1 MALPKL
7 TTPTYELDLPS
18 TGEKIKYR
26 PFLVKEQKLL
36 MMAEESKEEKQ
47 ISQTIQQLIGTCTF
61 GKVDAIV
68 SPIFDV
74 EYVFLQL
81 RMRSVGANI
90 ELNITCPDDKKTQV
104 PVKINLEDVNVQ
116 MDLNHSNK
124 LNISDKIKMIMKYPV
139 LGDVAKASGSESTQV
154 FDILHQCV
162 HEVHDGDTIYHRVDM
177 SDSDLTEFV
186 DSFTGSQFEMV
197 TEFFET
203 MPKLRHIVDITNP
216 KTKVKSEV
224 IIEGLESFLV

>member
-18 TGEKIKYR
+18 TGEKIKFR

-36 MMAEESKEEKQ
+36 MMAEESKDETQ
-47 ISQTIQQLIGTCTF
+47 IAEMMQQLIGSCTF

-90 ELNITCPDDKKTQV
+90 EVNVTCPDDNITEV
-104 PVKINLEDVNVQ
+104 PVKINLEDVNV
-116 MDLNHSNK
+116 LNDEKHT
-124 LNISDKIKMIMKYPV
+124 NIVNVTDTIKMVMKYPQ
-139 LGDVAKASGSESTQV
+139 LS
-154 FDILHQCV
+154 DIQSMKNTAENLFSLLMKCIS
-162 HEVHDGDTIYHRVDM
+162 EVHDGDTIHNRTDIT
-177 SDSDLTEFV
+177 DKELNEFV
-186 DSFTGSQFEMV
+186 DSFNTQQLQSLIQ
-197 TEFFET
+197 FFES
-203 MPKLRHIVDITNP
+203 MPKVRHVVNVTNP
-216 KTKVKSEV
+216 KTKVTSEV
-224 IIEGLESFLV
+224 VLEGMDSFLG

>member
-36 MMAEESKEEKQ
+36 MMAQESRDEKQ
-47 ISQTIQQLIGTCTF
+47 ISEMIQQLIGACTF

-81 RMRSVGANI
+81 RIRSVGAKI
-90 ELNITCPDDKKTQV
+90 EMNVTCPDDETTEV
-104 PVKINLEDVNVQ
+104 PVSINLEEVNV
-116 MDLNHSNK
+116 LNDEKHT
-124 LNISDKIKMIMKYPV
+124 NIVDVTDTIKMVMKYPQ
-139 LGDVAKASGSESTQV
+139 LSDMQSMKNTTENI
-154 FDILHQCV
+154 FKLLMQCIT
-162 HEVHDGDTIYHRVDM
+162 EVRDGDTIHNRADI
-177 SDSDLTEFV
+177 SDKELAEFV
-186 DSFTGSQFEMV
+186 DSFNTDQLQNLMR
-197 TEFFET
+197 FFET
-203 MPKLRHIVDITNP
+203 MPKVRHIVNVTNP
-216 KTKVKSEV
+216 NTKVTSEV
-224 IIEGLESFLV
+224 VLEGMQNFLG

>member
-36 MMAEESKEEKQ
+36 MMAEESKEGKQ
-47 ISQTIQQLIGTCTF
+47 ISETIQQLIGTCTF

-90 ELNITCPDDKKTQV
+90 KLNITCPDDNKTQV
-104 PVKINLEDVNVQ
+104 PVKINLEDVNV
-116 MDLNHSNK
+116 LNDEKHT
-124 LNISDKIKMIMKYPV
+124 NIVQVTNRIKMVMKYPQLV
-139 LGDVAKASGSESTQV
+139 DMESMKNTTQNI
-154 FDILHQCV
+154 FNLLMKCV
-162 HEVHDGDTIYHRVDM
+162 TEVHDGDTIHNRADIN
-177 SDSDLTEFV
+177 DKELTEFI
-186 DSFTGSQFEMV
+186 DSFNTKQLENLMK
-197 TEFFET
+197 FFET
-203 MPKLRHIVDITNP
+203 MPKVRHIVSVKNP
-216 KTKVKSEV
+216 KTKVTSEV
-224 IIEGLESFLV
+224 VLEGMETFLV

>member
-36 MMAEESKEEKQ
+36 MMAQESRDEKQ
-47 ISQTIQQLIGTCTF
+47 ISEMIQQLIGSCTF

-81 RMRSVGANI
+81 RIRSVGAKI
-90 ELNITCPDDKKTQV
+90 EMNVTCPDDETTEI
-104 PVKINLEDVNVQ
+104 PVSINLEEVNV
-116 MDLNHSNK
+116 LNDEKHT
-124 LNISDKIKMIMKYPV
+124 NIVDVTDTIKMVMKYPQ
-139 LGDVAKASGSESTQV
+139 L
-154 FDILHQCV
+154 FDMQSMKNTTENIFKLLMQCIT
-162 HEVHDGDTIYHRVDM
+162 EVRDGDTIHNRADI
-177 SDSDLTEFV
+177 SDKELAEFV
-186 DSFTGSQFEMV
+186 DSFNTNQLQSLMR
-197 TEFFET
+197 FFET
-203 MPKLRHIVDITNP
+203 MPKVRHIINVTNP
-216 KTKVKSEV
+216 NTKVTSEV
-224 IIEGLESFLV
+224 VLEGMDSFLG

>member
-36 MMAEESKEEKQ
+36 MMAQESRDEKQ
-47 ISQTIQQLIGTCTF
+47 ISEMIQQLIGACTF

-81 RMRSVGANI
+81 RIRSVGAKI
-90 ELNITCPDDKKTQV
+90 EMNVTCPDDETTEV
-104 PVKINLEDVNVQ
+104 PVSINLEEVNV
-116 MDLNHSNK
+116 LNDEKHTNMV
-124 LNISDKIKMIMKYPV
+124 DVTDTIKMVMKYPQ
-139 LGDVAKASGSESTQV
+139 LSDMQSMKNTTENI
-154 FDILHQCV
+154 FKLLMQCIT
-162 HEVHDGDTIYHRVDM
+162 EVRDGDTIHNRADI
-177 SDSDLTEFV
+177 SDKELSEFV
-186 DSFTGSQFEMV
+186 DSFNTNQLQSLMR
-197 TEFFET
+197 FFET
-203 MPKLRHIVDITNP
+203 MPKVRHIINVTNP
-216 KTKVKSEV
+216 NTKVTSEV
-224 IIEGLESFLV
+224 VLEGMDSFLG

>member
-36 MMAEESKEEKQ
+36 MMAQESRDEKQ
-47 ISQTIQQLIGTCTF
+47 ISEMIQQLIGACTF

-81 RMRSVGANI
+81 RIRSVGAKI
-90 ELNITCPDDKKTQV
+90 EMNVTCPDDETTEV
-104 PVKINLEDVNVQ
+104 PVSINLEEVNV
-116 MDLNHSNK
+116 LNDEKHT
-124 LNISDKIKMIMKYPV
+124 NIVDVTDTIKMVMKYPQ
-139 LGDVAKASGSESTQV
+139 LSDMQSMKNTTENI
-154 FDILHQCV
+154 FKLLMQCII
-162 HEVHDGDTIYHRVDM
+162 EVRDGDTIHNRADI
-177 SDSDLTEFV
+177 SDKELAEFV
-186 DSFTGSQFEMV
+186 DSFNTDQLQNLMR
-197 TEFFET
+197 FFET
-203 MPKLRHIVDITNP
+203 MPKVRHIVNVTNP
-216 KTKVKSEV
+216 NTKVTSEV
-224 IIEGLESFLV
+224 VLEGMDSFLG

>member
-81 RMRSVGANI
+81 RMRSVGAKI
-90 ELNITCPDDKKTQV
+90 EINITCPDDKKTQV
-104 PVKINLEDVNVQ
+104 PVKINLEDVNV
-116 MDLNHSNK
+116 LNDEKHT
-124 LNISDKIKMIMKYPV
+124 NIVQVTNRIKMVMKYPHLV
-139 LGDVAKASGSESTQV
+139 DMEAMKNTTENMFNLLMK
-154 FDILHQCV
+154 CV
-162 HEVHDGDTIYHRVDM
+162 TEVHDGDTIHNRADIN
-177 SDSDLTEFV
+177 DKELTEFI
-186 DSFTGSQFEMV
+186 DSFNTKQLENLMK
-197 TEFFET
+197 FFET
-203 MPKLRHIVDITNP
+203 MPKVRHIVNVTNP
-216 KTKVKSEV
+216 KTKVVSEV
-224 IIEGLESFLV
+224 ILEGMDTFLV

>member
-36 MMAEESKEEKQ
+36 MMAQESRDEKQ
-47 ISQTIQQLIGTCTF
+47 ISEMIQQLIGACTF

-81 RMRSVGANI
+81 RIRSVGAKI
-90 ELNITCPDDKKTQV
+90 EMNVTCPDDETTEV
-104 PVKINLEDVNVQ
+104 PVSINLEEVNV
-116 MDLNHSNK
+116 LNDEKHT
-124 LNISDKIKMIMKYPV
+124 NIVDVTDTIKMVMKYPQ
-139 LGDVAKASGSESTQV
+139 LSDMQSMKNTTENI
-154 FDILHQCV
+154 FKLLMQCIT
-162 HEVHDGDTIYHRVDM
+162 EVRDGDTIHNRADI
-177 SDSDLTEFV
+177 SDKELAEFV
-186 DSFTGSQFEMV
+186 DSFNTDQLQNLMR
-197 TEFFET
+197 FFET
-203 MPKLRHIVDITNP
+203 MPKVRHIVNVTNP
-216 KTKVKSEV
+216 NTKVTSEV
-224 IIEGLESFLV
+224 VLEGMDSFLG

>member
-36 MMAEESKEEKQ
+36 MMAQESKDEKQ
-47 ISQTIQQLIGTCTF
+47 ISEMIQQLIGSCTF

-81 RMRSVGANI
+81 RIRSVGAKI
-90 ELNITCPDDKKTQV
+90 EMNVTCPDDETTEV
-104 PVKINLEDVNVQ
+104 PVSINLEEVNV
-116 MDLNHSNK
+116 LNDEKHT
-124 LNISDKIKMIMKYPV
+124 NIVDVTDTIKMVMKYPQ
-139 LGDVAKASGSESTQV
+139 LSDMQSMKNTTENI
-154 FDILHQCV
+154 FKLLMQCIT
-162 HEVHDGDTIYHRVDM
+162 EVRDGDTIHNRADI
-177 SDSDLTEFV
+177 SDKELAEFV
-186 DSFTGSQFEMV
+186 DSFNTDQLQNLMR
-197 TEFFET
+197 FFET
-203 MPKLRHIVDITNP
+203 MPKVRHIVNVTNP
-216 KTKVKSEV
+216 NTKVTSEV
-224 IIEGLESFLV
+224 VLEGMDSFLG

>member
-36 MMAEESKEEKQ
+36 MMAEESKEGKQ
-47 ISQTIQQLIGTCTF
+47 ISETIQQLIGTCTF

-90 ELNITCPDDKKTQV
+90 KLNITCPDDNKTQV
-104 PVKINLEDVNVQ
+104 PVKINLEDVNV
-116 MDLNHSNK
+116 LNDEKHT
-124 LNISDKIKMIMKYPV
+124 NIVQVTNRIKMVMKYPQLV
-139 LGDVAKASGSESTQV
+139 DMESMKNTTQNI
-154 FDILHQCV
+154 FNLLMKCV
-162 HEVHDGDTIYHRVDM
+162 TEVHDGDTIHNRADIN
-177 SDSDLTEFV
+177 DKELTEFI
-186 DSFTGSQFEMV
+186 DSFNTKQLENLMK
-197 TEFFET
+197 FFET
-203 MPKLRHIVDITNP
+203 MPKLRHIVNVTNP
-216 KTKVKSEV
+216 KTKVVSEV
-224 IIEGLESFLV
+224 ILEGMDTFLV

>member
-18 TGEKIKYR
+18 TGEKIKFR

-36 MMAEESKEEKQ
+36 MMAEESKDETQ
-47 ISQTIQQLIGTCTF
+47 IAEMMQQLIGSCTF

-90 ELNITCPDDKKTQV
+90 EINVTCPDDNITEV
-104 PVKINLEDVNVQ
+104 PVKINLEDVNV
-116 MDLNHSNK
+116 LNDEKHT
-124 LNISDKIKMIMKYPV
+124 NIVNVTDTIKMVMKYPQ
-139 LGDVAKASGSESTQV
+139 LS
-154 FDILHQCV
+154 DIQSMKNTAENLFSLLMKCIS
-162 HEVHDGDTIYHRVDM
+162 EVHDGDTIHNRTDIT
-177 SDSDLTEFV
+177 DKELNEFV
-186 DSFTGSQFEMV
+186 DSFNTQQLQSLIQ
-197 TEFFET
+197 FFES
-203 MPKLRHIVDITNP
+203 MPKVRHVVNVTNP
-216 KTKVKSEV
+216 KTKVTSEV
-224 IIEGLESFLV
+224 VLEGMDSFLG

>member
-7 TTPTYELDLPS
+7 TAPTYELDLPS
-18 TGEKIKYR
+18 SGEKIKYR

-47 ISQTIQQLIGTCTF
+47 ISEMIQQLISACTF

-90 ELNITCPDDKKTQV
+90 EVNVTCPDDNTTEV
-104 PVKINLEDVNVQ
+104 PVKINLEDVNV
-116 MDLNHSNK
+116 LNDEKHT
-124 LNISDKIKMIMKYPV
+124 NIVNVTDTIKMVMKYPQ
-139 LGDVAKASGSESTQV
+139 LS
-154 FDILHQCV
+154 DIQSMKNTAENLFSLLMKCIS
-162 HEVHDGDTIYHRVDM
+162 EVHDGDTIHNRTDIT
-177 SDSDLTEFV
+177 DKELNEFV
-186 DSFTGSQFEMV
+186 DSFNTQQLGSLMQ
-197 TEFFET
+197 FFET
-203 MPKLRHIVDITNP
+203 MPKLKHEITIKNP
-216 KTKVKSEV
+216 KTKKESK
-224 IIEGLESFLV
+224 ITLTGLNDFFA

>member
-36 MMAEESKEEKQ
+36 MMAEESKEGKQ
-47 ISQTIQQLIGTCTF
+47 ISETIQQLIGTCTF

-90 ELNITCPDDKKTQV
+90 KLNITCPDDNKTQV
-104 PVKINLEDVNVQ
+104 PVKINLEDVHVLNDEKHTNIVQ
-116 MDLNHSNK
+116 VTNR
-124 LNISDKIKMIMKYPV
+124 IKMVMKYPQLV
-139 LGDVAKASGSESTQV
+139 DMESMKNTTQNI
-154 FDILHQCV
+154 FNLLMKCV
-162 HEVHDGDTIYHRVDM
+162 TEVHDGDTIHNRTDIN
-177 SDSDLTEFV
+177 DKELTEFI
-186 DSFTGSQFEMV
+186 DSFNTKQLENLMK
-197 TEFFET
+197 FFET
-203 MPKLRHIVDITNP
+203 MPKVRHIVSVKNP
-216 KTKVKSEV
+216 KTKVTSEV
-224 IIEGLESFLV
+224 VLEGMETFLV

>member
-36 MMAEESKEEKQ
+36 MMAQESRDEKQ
-47 ISQTIQQLIGTCTF
+47 ISEMIQQLIGSCTF

-81 RMRSVGANI
+81 RIRSVGAKI
-90 ELNITCPDDKKTQV
+90 EMNVTCPDDETTEI
-104 PVKINLEDVNVQ
+104 PVSINLEEVNV
-116 MDLNHSNK
+116 LNDEKHT
-124 LNISDKIKMIMKYPV
+124 NIVDVTDTIKMVMKYPQ
-139 LGDVAKASGSESTQV
+139 LSDMQSMKNTTENI
-154 FDILHQCV
+154 FKLLMQCIT
-162 HEVHDGDTIYHRVDM
+162 EVRDGDTIHNRADI
-177 SDSDLTEFV
+177 SDKELAEFV
-186 DSFTGSQFEMV
+186 DSFNTNQLQSLMR
-197 TEFFET
+197 FFET
-203 MPKLRHIVDITNP
+203 MPKVRHIINVTNP
-216 KTKVKSEV
+216 NTKVTSEV
-224 IIEGLESFLV
+224 VLEGMDSFLG

>member
-36 MMAEESKEEKQ
+36 MMAEESRDEKQ
-47 ISQTIQQLIGTCTF
+47 ISEMIQQLIGACTF

-81 RMRSVGANI
+81 RIRSVGAKI
-90 ELNITCPDDKKTQV
+90 EMNVTCPDDETTEV
-104 PVKINLEDVNVQ
+104 PVSINLEEVNV
-116 MDLNHSNK
+116 LNDEKHT
-124 LNISDKIKMIMKYPV
+124 NIVDVTDTIKMVMKYPQ
-139 LGDVAKASGSESTQV
+139 LSDMQSMKNTTENI
-154 FDILHQCV
+154 FKLLMQCII
-162 HEVHDGDTIYHRVDM
+162 EVRDGDTIHNRADI
-177 SDSDLTEFV
+177 SDKELAEFV
-186 DSFTGSQFEMV
+186 DSFNTDQLQNLMR
-197 TEFFET
+197 FFET
-203 MPKLRHIVDITNP
+203 MPKVRHIVNVTNP
-216 KTKVKSEV
+216 NTKVTSEV
-224 IIEGLESFLV
+224 VLEGMDSFLG

>member
-18 TGEKIKYR
+18 TGEKIKFR

-36 MMAEESKEEKQ
+36 MMAEESRDEKQ
-47 ISQTIQQLIGTCTF
+47 ISEMIQQLIGSCTF

-90 ELNITCPDDKKTQV
+90 ELNITCPDDKKTEV
-104 PVKINLEDVNVQ
+104 PVKINLEDVNV
-116 MDLNHSNK
+116 LNDEKHT
-124 LNISDKIKMIMKYPV
+124 NIVNVTDTIKMVMKYPQ
-139 LGDVAKASGSESTQV
+139 LSEIHSIKNTAENI
-154 FDILHQCV
+154 FSLLMKCIT
-162 HEVHDGDTIYHRVDM
+162 EVHDGDIIHNRTDITDKE
-177 SDSDLTEFV
+177 LNEFV
-186 DSFTGSQFEMV
+186 DSFNTQQLQSLIQ
-197 TEFFET
+197 FFES
-203 MPKLRHIVDITNP
+203 MPKVRHVVNVTNP
-216 KTKVKSEV
+216 KTKVTSEV
-224 IIEGLESFLV
+224 VLEGMDSFLG

>member
-36 MMAEESKEEKQ
+36 MMAEESKEGKQ
-47 ISQTIQQLIGTCTF
+47 ISETIQQLIGTCTF

-90 ELNITCPDDKKTQV
+90 KLNITCPDDNKTQV
-104 PVKINLEDVNVQ
+104 PVKINLEDVNV
-116 MDLNHSNK
+116 LNDEKHT
-124 LNISDKIKMIMKYPV
+124 NIVQVTNRIKMVMKYPQLV
-139 LGDVAKASGSESTQV
+139 DMESMKNTTQNI
-154 FDILHQCV
+154 FNLLMKCV
-162 HEVHDGDTIYHRVDM
+162 TEVHDGDTIHNRADIN
-177 SDSDLTEFV
+177 DKELTEFI
-186 DSFTGSQFEMV
+186 DSFNTKQLENLMK
-197 TEFFET
+197 FFET
-203 MPKLRHIVDITNP
+203 MPKVRHIVNVTNP
-216 KTKVKSEV
+216 KTKVVSEV
-224 IIEGLESFLV
+224 ILEGMDTFLV